1 VSELSEADPG
11 ANRSVLGRLLEELSW
26 AGSSIRGY
34 RQGGR
39 GYENVLTAEVLG
51 ALDFLP
57 RTRFLGA
64 VISAAHG
71 ADRARQQLIAELE
84 DAELVLL
91 PPEIKLRASA
101 PTYQAQLVVQPD
113 GWIETPTCR
122 VLIEAK
128 RIRASSFQP
137 EQLAR
142 QYAALWTNLGPKTPL
157 LLLILGSPP
166 PITVK
171 GTGKTTPEAAV
182 GAHLAAVLARSD
194 RSELDSDTL
203 LSRVSDVV
211 AWITWDE
218 INAIVTAAADSYPA
232 SDPSVR
238 GTIARLTESVV
249 ESIARHA

>member
-1 VSELSEADPG
+1 VGGFFDSGIP
-11 ANRSVLGRLLEELSW
+11 
-26 AGSSIRGY
+26 
-34 RQGGR
+34 QGGR

-71 ADRARQQLIAELE
+71 ADSARQQLIAELE
-84 DAELVLL
+84 DAEVVLL
-91 PPEIKLRASA
+91 PPEIKLCASA

-113 GWIETPTCR
+113 GWIDTATCR

-142 QYAALWTNLGPKTPL
+142 EYAALWMNLGPKTPL

-166 PITVK
+166 PINVK
-171 GTGKTTPEAAV
+171 GTGKTTREAAV
-182 GAHLAAVLARSD
+182 GAHLAVVLARSD
-194 RSELDSDTL
+194 RTELDSDIL
-203 LSRVSDVV
+203 LSRLNDVV

-218 INAIVTAAADSYPA
+218 IKTIVKAAADSYSPA
-232 SDPSVR
+232 HPSVR

-249 ESIARHA
+249 QSIARHA